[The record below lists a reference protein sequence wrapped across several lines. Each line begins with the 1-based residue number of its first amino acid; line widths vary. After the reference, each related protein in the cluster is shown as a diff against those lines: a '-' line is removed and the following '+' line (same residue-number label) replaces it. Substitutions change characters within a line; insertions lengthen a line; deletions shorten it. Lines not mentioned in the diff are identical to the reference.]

1 MRIKKIKEVYKIY
14 DNSFGYM
21 QRIRALLEI
30 LDPYQANYPSNFLLT
45 IALRDLKSAEQ
56 KISKCSEILLQ
67 IIHEIAISVSNN
79 ANFFAASILENKKR
93 DEI

>member
-45 IALRDLKSAEQ
+45 IA
-56 KISKCSEILLQ
+56 
-67 IIHEIAISVSNN
+67 
-79 ANFFAASILENKKR
+79 F
-93 DEI
+93 